1 MRWKPAILDRSR
13 PAVRASEWGALTALV
28 VMLFTFLVVFG
39 GWRNRPSSWQEILEC
54 NRQIDWGGL
63 WGFDPLR
70 TAIFVGLAAGLL
82 VRFLILLRSAR
93 CWALDPNAMPSDLED
108 GSKGFAVHPLNIPDV
123 ASAGYEHKSGIL
135 NAFVRCSDLT
145 MSHAAFLPPGTIL
158 RDVDQAPGPGNRLA
172 LADLPEEL
180 GKYVAQYAGPHN
192 GSFRVDRLSDRRMA
206 WFKDR
211 RIYDLLAGNSN
222 KEAISVDSTLK
233 DLFIGLSGS
242 FPYESM
248 VRAGLLAEPAPGH
261 FEPPPALVQDAAI
274 FPHYDQ
280 HGRTVA
286 LSHSISPILGGD
298 CDDMMWD
305 RREIHKAGQ
314 DGGVLFI
321 TSGIHFGL
329 HLRSSGHHAI
339 AIHPHV
345 WAHPELAGSWPLPRF
360 FSAKLRYGDYSDSL
374 RRVERFAHWLT
385 RQICEAGVRK
395 VYYDLSS
402 KYTVLTDDDTLTH
415 QAMVRF
421 LFRHFV
427 SRFLA
432 PGLKAAGIE
441 VDTPPLLWW
450 SIIRSGF
457 TGKRPNG
464 SPTYVLD
471 HDSFCDLDGES
482 VLFELSPPILNT
494 DEVHLEPDVDSPPG
508 PENYDTPARQVV
520 VEEPAPA
527 PEDDDE
533 ILHQTVPAPT
543 APESTE
549 TLEAPAEAD
558 AMPALVSDAQ
568 AIPAEPPAPAPAPM
582 PSGDIGAKIN
592 ATAGSRPAP
601 EHYPCKMIQRQ
612 NGKWLV
618 VFGSE
623 CKTFRNSHG
632 LRYMAALLSHPNMYI
647 SAKDLYDIYGDKFP
661 SANAWAPAPREELE
675 GKGLPIRWQRT
686 PGLILWHKK
695 RHLGLIK
702 QEQSLF
708 DDQYTPGEEYET
720 ADSGRGLSIRRHR
733 DFDHI
738 RAKLAERQKFTE
750 KEIAV
755 LTAINTANPFVW
767 RVGRNLRTAQERFA
781 AEDMVLLVCYIED
794 TLAPFEFIRLGF
806 KPERGNPPG
815 LEWTIK
821 WANSTHIDSASL
833 ADIESDE
840 SDEADKSEEAD
851 ESDESDEFEEADDR
865 KNE

>member
-1 MRWKPAILDRSR
+1 
-13 PAVRASEWGALTALV
+13 
-28 VMLFTFLVVFG
+28 
-39 GWRNRPSSWQEILEC
+39 
-54 NRQIDWGGL
+54 
-63 WGFDPLR
+63 
-70 TAIFVGLAAGLL
+70 
-82 VRFLILLRSAR
+82 
-93 CWALDPNAMPSDLED
+93 
-108 GSKGFAVHPLNIPDV
+108 
-123 ASAGYEHKSGIL
+123 
-135 NAFVRCSDLT
+135 
-145 MSHAAFLPPGTIL
+145 
-158 RDVDQAPGPGNRLA
+158 
-172 LADLPEEL
+172 
-180 GKYVAQYAGPHN
+180 
-192 GSFRVDRLSDRRMA
+192 
-206 WFKDR
+206 
-211 RIYDLLAGNSN
+211 
-222 KEAISVDSTLK
+222 
-233 DLFIGLSGS
+233 
-242 FPYESM
+242 
-248 VRAGLLAEPAPGH
+248 
-261 FEPPPALVQDAAI
+261 
-274 FPHYDQ
+274 
-280 HGRTVA
+280 
-286 LSHSISPILGGD
+286 
-298 CDDMMWD
+298 
-305 RREIHKAGQ
+305 
-314 DGGVLFI
+314 
-321 TSGIHFGL
+321 
-329 HLRSSGHHAI
+329 
-339 AIHPHV
+339 
-345 WAHPELAGSWPLPRF
+345 
-360 FSAKLRYGDYSDSL
+360 
-374 RRVERFAHWLT
+374 
-385 RQICEAGVRK
+385 
-395 VYYDLSS
+395 
-402 KYTVLTDDDTLTH
+402 
-415 QAMVRF
+415 
-421 LFRHFV
+421 
-427 SRFLA
+427 
-432 PGLKAAGIE
+432 
-441 VDTPPLLWW
+441 
-450 SIIRSGF
+450 
-457 TGKRPNG
+457 
-464 SPTYVLD
+464 
-471 HDSFCDLDGES
+471 
-482 VLFELSPPILNT
+482 
-494 DEVHLEPDVDSPPG
+494 
-508 PENYDTPARQVV
+508 
-520 VEEPAPA
+520 
-527 PEDDDE
+527 
-533 ILHQTVPAPT
+533 
-543 APESTE
+543 
-549 TLEAPAEAD
+549 
-558 AMPALVSDAQ
+558 MPALVSDAQ
-568 AIPAEPPAPAPAPM
+568 AIPAETPAPAPAPM

-601 EHYPCKMIQRQ
+601 ERYPCKMIQRQ